1 MAGYEH
7 KENSGSLFR
16 NDRKEKETHPDYKGA
31 CLVNGVK
38 MEIAAWIKE
47 RNDGSKFM
55 SLRFEEP
62 RERTAAP
69 KKPADEMDSD
79 IPF

>member
-16 NDRKEKETHPDYKGA
+16 NDRKEQDKHPDYKGS
-31 CLVNGVK
+31 CMVNGVVLE
-38 MEIAAWIKE
+38 MAAWIKE
-47 RNDGSKFM
+47 SSSGTKFM
-55 SLRFEEP
+55 SIRFSEQRDKP
-62 RERTAAP
+62 AQSP
-69 KKPADEMDSD
+69 KKEEKNDD

>member
-16 NDRKEKETHPDYKGA
+16 NERKEKETHPDYKGT
-31 CLVNGVK
+31 CLLNGVK

-47 RNDGSKFM
+47 SSTGSKFM

-62 RERTAAP
+62 RERPAAP
-69 KKPADEMDSD
+69 KKSEGVADEE

>member
-16 NDRKEKETHPDYKGA
+16 NDRKEKDTHPDYKGS
-31 CLVNGVK
+31 CLLNGVK

-47 RNDGSKFM
+47 SSTGSKFM

-62 RERTAAP
+62 RERSAAP
-69 KKPADEMDSD
+69 KKSEGVTDED